1 MMRVY
6 NEKFVISF
14 RDKICSLWLQKNRSA
29 RKSSQFPIYS
39 FSLCQLLISADT
51 ASYLFPQ
58 ETENVIVK
66 MYYVSMERSLP
77 SLQS

>member
-6 NEKFVISF
+6 NETFVISF
-14 RDKICSLWLQKNRSA
+14 RDKIYSLWLQKNRNA
-29 RKSSQFPIYS
+29 RKSAQFPIYS

-51 ASYLFPQ
+51 PSYPFPQ

-66 MYYVSMERSLP
+66 MYYVHMERSLH
-77 SLQS
+77 SLLS